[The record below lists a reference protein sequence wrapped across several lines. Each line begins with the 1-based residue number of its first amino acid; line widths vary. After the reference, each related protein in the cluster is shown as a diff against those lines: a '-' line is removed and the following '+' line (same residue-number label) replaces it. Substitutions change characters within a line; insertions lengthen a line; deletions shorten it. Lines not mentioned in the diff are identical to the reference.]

1 MAVEADDVNA
11 LSHVYN
17 LGVSAGSSPKPY
29 LAVSS
34 ARVVELYNE
43 QGASMAPMSKEML
56 FFAVRLPL
64 FYSIRTFHLL
74 CLI

>member
-1 MAVEADDVNA
+1 MSSSGKGYYGFHNDSEVDVMAVEADDVNA

-34 ARVVELYNE
+34 ARVVEL
-43 QGASMAPMSKEML
+43 
-56 FFAVRLPL
+56 
-64 FYSIRTFHLL
+64 
-74 CLI
+74 